1 MDYKAARHSMIES
14 QLRTNQIH
22 NEKVL
27 EVIGKIDRQDFVP
40 KTYKDVAYV
49 DEDIPIATDRVMME
63 PLLAATFLQ
72 TAEIKESDEVLVVA
86 AGLGYELALVHEF
99 TNSVVAVEGNIQ
111 LRKQAEENLNDKS
124 IDSIAF
130 KASGYNNEGAPEYAP
145 FDVIM
150 ILGSVAVLPDTFME
164 QLREGGRLIYI
175 ERNGSVGNLVKLT
188 KTKDGIVTKYI
199 RNAYTPILPRF
210 TKKEEFIF

>member
-14 QLRTNQIH
+14 QLRTNQIN
-22 NEKVL
+22 NEKIL
-27 EVIGKIDRQDFVP
+27 EAIGKIDRQDFVP
-40 KTYKDVAYV
+40 KNYKDVAYV
-49 DEDIPIATDRVMME
+49 DEDITIAPDRVMLE

-130 KASGYNNEGAPEYAP
+130 KTSGYNSEGAPEYAP

-150 ILGSVAVLPDTFME
+150 ILGSVEVLPDTFIE

-175 ERNGSVGNLVKLT
+175 KRDGHVGNLVKVT
-188 KTKDGIVTKYI
+188 KTKDNMTTEDI

-210 TKKEEFIF
+210 KKKEEFIF

>member
-40 KTYKDVAYV
+40 KSYKNAAYV
-49 DEDIPIATDRVMME
+49 DEDITIATDRVMLE

-72 TAEIKESDEVLVVA
+72 TADVKESDEVLVVA

-111 LRKQAEENLNDKS
+111 LRKQAEENLNNKS

-130 KASGYNNEGAPEYAP
+130 KTSGYNNEGAAEYAP

-150 ILGSVAVLPDTFME
+150 ILGSVEILPDTFMA
-164 QLREGGRLIYI
+164 QLREGGRLVYI
-175 ERNGSVGNLVKLT
+175 ERNGSVGTLVKVT
-188 KTKDGIVTKYI
+188 KTKDGITTENI

-210 TKKEEFIF
+210 QKKVEFTF